1 MTRSDGQQEPKRKL
15 IFAEAVRIRQIVWLW
30 KGWLPWGKLVLLEGD
45 PDVGK
50 SLASLDLIARATR
63 GDTMPNGD
71 PGDQAAAL
79 LLCAEDDAS
88 DTVKPRLIAARADLS
103 RVAFLESS
111 LLGHTLDL
119 LTLPSGL
126 DDLRSA
132 IYRMKKATGLKR
144 VIVVIDPITAFLD
157 DGIDPNKDSD
167 VRRLTTALSQLAART
182 GSMIILVRHLNKS
195 VALATAKYRGS
206 GSIAWTAAA
215 RAVYIFGNH
224 PGEPALKVMAATKNN
239 IAAARPSIGYRLVVA
254 DGDEVPHVEWVG
266 VVELRADDLVRVDAR
281 KQAPQRDEAS
291 ALLVELLDEGGGRVA
306 ASRAIAAGAER
317 GLSEASMKRAAD
329 QMQLVR
335 KKARSESSNRQTSVW
350 ELSPNLATAQ
360 VGER

>member
-1 MTRSDGQQEPKRKL
+1 MNGEDSPTVKRKI
-15 IFAEAVRIRQIVWLW
+15 IFAEAVRIRQIHWLW
-30 KGWLPWGKLVLLEGD
+30 KGWMPWGKLVLLEGD

-63 GDTMPNGD
+63 GDVMPNGD
-71 PGDQAAAL
+71 PGDEAAAL

-157 DGIDPNKDSD
+157 DGIDANKDGD

-195 VALATAKYRGS
+195 VALVTAKYRGS

-215 RAVYIFGNH
+215 RAVYICANH
-224 PGEPALKVMAATKNN
+224 PSEPDLKVMAATKNN
-239 IAAARPSIGYRLVVA
+239 IAAARPSIGYRLVA
-254 DGDEVPHVEWVG
+254 DGDEVPHVEWTG
-266 VVELRADDLVRVDAR
+266 IIDLRADDLVRVDAR
-281 KQAPQRDEAS
+281 KQAPQRDEAA
-291 ALLVELLDEGGGRVA
+291 ALLSELLVEGGGRVA
-306 ASRAIAAGAER
+306 ASKAIAAGAER
-317 GLSEASMKRAAD
+317 GLSDASMKRAAD
-329 QMQLVR
+329 QAQLTRTKV
-335 KKARSESSNRQTSVW
+335 RSEASNRQTWVW
-350 ELSPNLATAQ
+350 AVPSSASTAQ
-360 VGER
+360 AGEP